1 MDENMRKLVKMRKL
15 KRDKCSINTN
25 KTTAKLQ

>member
-1 MDENMRKLVKMRKL
+1 MGENMRKLVEIRKL

>member
-1 MDENMRKLVKMRKL
+1 MGEKVYKMAEMRKL
-15 KRDKCSINTN
+15 KQDKCSVNTN

>member
-1 MDENMRKLVKMRKL
+1 MGENMRKLVEMRKL
-15 KRDKCSINTN
+15 KRDKCNINTN